1 MRKTRPDSTIGSL
14 EPDLKDQVDEL
25 LLAGHPY
32 RKVQEL
38 LAESGIKLSL
48 TSIGEYYQRQ
58 VLPARIARQN
68 RTAAELNKIA
78 IDGLDDATMQA
89 LRLTVFDLAASPKT
103 DAKTLNVLMGLVL
116 KAESLKQDDRRLKL
130 LEQRAAQADKAQETA
145 SDSKLTEE
153 EKMQKIRAI
162 FGMS

>member
-1 MRKTRPDSTIGSL
+1 MRKLRPDSVIGTL
-14 EPDLKDQVDEL
+14 DPDLKDQVDEL

-58 VLPARIARQN
+58 VLPGKIARQN
-68 RTAAELNKIA
+68 RTAEELNKIA
-78 IDGLDDATMQA
+78 IEGIDDATMQA

-130 LEQRAAQADKAQETA
+130 LEQRAAQADKAQEAAADTG
-145 SDSKLTEE
+145 LTPE
-153 EKMQKIRAI
+153 EKMQKIRAV
-162 FGMS
+162 FGMH

>member
-25 LLAGHPY
+25 LLSGSSY

-38 LAESGIKLSL
+38 LAEAGIKLSL

-58 VLPARIARQN
+58 VLPAKIARQN
-68 RTAAELNKIA
+68 RTAEELNKIA
-78 IDGLDDATMQA
+78 IEGIDDATMQA
-89 LRLTVFDLAASPKT
+89 LRLTVFDIAASPKP

-130 LEQRAAQADKAQETA
+130 LEQRAAQADKAQATA

-162 FGMS
+162 FGMH

>member
-25 LLAGHPY
+25 LLSGSSY

-38 LAESGIKLSL
+38 LAEAGIKLSL

-58 VLPARIARQN
+58 VLPAKIARQN
-68 RTAAELNKIA
+68 RTAEELNKIA
-78 IDGLDDATMQA
+78 IEGIDDATMQA
-89 LRLTVFDLAASPKT
+89 LRLTVFDIAASPKP

-130 LEQRAAQADKAQETA
+130 LEQRAAQADKAQATA